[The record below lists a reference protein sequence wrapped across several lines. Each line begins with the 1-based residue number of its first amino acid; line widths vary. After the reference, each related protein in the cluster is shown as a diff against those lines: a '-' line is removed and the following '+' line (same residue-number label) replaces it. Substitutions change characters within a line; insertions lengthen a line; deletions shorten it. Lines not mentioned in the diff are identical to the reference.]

1 MLVVVG
7 LVSSSITSAVLML
20 MMMIMMDGFMELESY
35 LYRLSGIFIY
45 SCYSFIIDG
54 RKKISVL
61 SSKYFY
67 IDVPNLVI

>member
-1 MLVVVG
+1 
-7 LVSSSITSAVLML
+7 